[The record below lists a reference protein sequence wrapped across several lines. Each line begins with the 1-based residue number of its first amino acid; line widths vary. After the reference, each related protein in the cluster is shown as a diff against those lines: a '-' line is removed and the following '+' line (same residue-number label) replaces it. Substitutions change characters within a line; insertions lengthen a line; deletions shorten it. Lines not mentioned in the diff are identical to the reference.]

1 MIMEEGKKTYNFI
14 KSVKGGCGKT
24 AYSVFLAN
32 YIEWIAGDKK
42 CLLIDM
48 DWQGTA
54 MQHLFRGNK
63 DKKVKKYV
71 HQAIESCN
79 NIEDFIVKNEVE
91 GTSIY
96 TMFADPSSSTK
107 ARYRVSVAANNYGIE
122 TDLRLFEAGFNKLLI
137 KLDEAEDYQHIIF
150 DMPPNFD
157 SYADMAMNCVLAGK
171 PKDSVLEREARVNLF
186 YIMGPDRGHFE
197 ATMEDIR
204 YLYQE
209 KNVRNFS
216 NLFIVLN
223 ENSYVNSSA
232 EESLDERF
240 SSCKKEIKAMNLAQ
254 DDIDKV
260 HFIRMQFHEKYFG
273 YCIEGKTLIEINS
286 IVDKEILPKLPWGNY
301 GKIRDAKISG
311 MIPDNKFLINTL

>member
-1 MIMEEGKKTYNFI
+1 MSMEKEKKTYNFI

-32 YIEWIAGDKK
+32 YIAQTGRDKK
-42 CLLIDM
+42 CLFIDM

-54 MQHLFRGNK
+54 MQYLFRGNK
-63 DKKVKKYV
+63 DKAEKKYV
-71 HQAIESCN
+71 NQAIEACK
-79 NIEDFIVKNEVE
+79 NIEDFIVKNEVG

-107 ARYRVSVAANNYGIE
+107 ARYRPSVFENSYGIE
-122 TDLRLFEAGFNKLLI
+122 KDLRLFGAGFKKLLT
-137 KLDEAEDYQHIIF
+137 KLNEAENYQYMIF

-157 SYADMAMNCVLAGK
+157 SYADMAMNCMLAGK
-171 PKDSVLEREARVNLF
+171 SEDSKLEIEARVNLF

-209 KNVRNFS
+209 KNVRNFD

-223 ENSYVNSSA
+223 ENSSIDDDMKKKLKS
-232 EESLDERF
+232 RF
-240 SSCKKEIKAMNLAQ
+240 GDCRTEIEKMNLAQ
-254 DDIDKV
+254 DEIDRI
-260 HFIRMQFHEKYFG
+260 HFITSAFNAEYFKY
-273 YCIEGKTLIEINS
+273 CVEGTPLIDNRTGKKVLSSMPLTNYAEIRDEEIS
-286 IVDKEILPKLPWGNY
+286 ELIVD
-301 GKIRDAKISG
+301 
-311 MIPDNKFLINTL
+311 NKVLINKL